1 MCRRLAQARSA
12 AKLSQAEAAKLI
24 GAGEPQYQKWELRSP
39 PPAYYL
45 PRICETLRIDCWWLL
60 TGRMVQDH
68 MSPDGSPRT
77 ERRPFRA
84 A

>member
-1 MCRRLAQARSA
+1 MRVRLAQARA
-12 AKLSQAEAAKLI
+12 AANLSQAEAAKLI

-45 PRICETLRIDCWWLL
+45 PKICEIFRINCWWLL

-68 MSPDGSPRT
+68 LEPSGNPSS
-77 ERRPFRA
+77 EHRPFRA